1 MSVSASS
8 LPASLHSCKLGAV
21 NNALQVR
28 KQPRRGQVTYKVIGV
43 EGSLLSV
50 KGNSQQAVGQQKHT
64 WIHCSFN
71 FGQNISLLWAS
82 VSSSVLWEQ
91 LYCPCLPPKSVS

>member
-50 KGNSQQAVGQQKHT
+50 KGNS
-64 WIHCSFN
+64 
-71 FGQNISLLWAS
+71 
-82 VSSSVLWEQ
+82 
-91 LYCPCLPPKSVS
+91 